1 MLTIWNIHMGLSF
14 DIFLW
19 QWRIQTGAMGC
30 RKPNMKTVNLNLIQY
45 INFVLGKNNE
55 QGDDDSIFP
64 RGYDFVQ
71 IHENSYETSCF
82 EASYQGDRLF
92 AFSNQLR

>member
-1 MLTIWNIHMGLSF
+1 
-14 DIFLW
+14 
-19 QWRIQTGAMGC
+19 
-30 RKPNMKTVNLNLIQY
+30 MKTVNLNLIQY

-82 EASYQGDRLF
+82 EASCQGDRLLPLVINYGNHRLT
-92 AFSNQLR
+92 SIPSMKLNKL